1 MKTPGGPDARTPGS
15 PDATVPRPADRTGH
29 EALGDQAGSDDGESA
44 PGRRRRTDQ
53 ANASI
58 GGQAHT
64 RLRSPYAWSMR
75 RTGGQYFRPLMPG
88 SG

>member
-1 MKTPGGPDARTPGS
+1 MPAAGRDRAGP
-15 PDATVPRPADRTGH
+15 PDTTVPRPEDRTGH
-29 EALGDQAGSDDGESA
+29 GVHGDDGGA
-44 PGRRRRTDQ
+44 GAGRDQ

-58 GGQAHT
+58 GGHAHT

-88 SG
+88 NG

>member
-1 MKTPGGPDARTPGS
+1 VTARNGTVPPS
-15 PDATVPRPADRTGH
+15 APARPPPDATVPRPEDRTGH
-29 EALGDQAGSDDGESA
+29 EALGDGAHGDDGGVGA
-44 PGRRRRTDQ
+44 GRDQ

-58 GGQAHT
+58 GGHAHT